1 MESQSHHCSKLDFN
15 NNGNAQVKARA
26 LSALA
31 TLYQAQS
38 KYSAAIKL
46 HEPQAVTLACG
57 IIKPNDKSPNLC
69 LADSVTGYAEALQKS
84 GDLAGAET
92 YHREALKTQTRA
104 IEEDLCTDPE
114 LAISYTQLGCTLSEM
129 EDFEESHK
137 LHTLALK
144 LWYKHL
150 DIYHGLVSES
160 LSYCAESLY
169 RGVDAI
175 PLAFHSVQTRRGVF
189 GESHPAFAHAMSVLA
204 SCYHAVRRHTDAR
217 CSIEKCLQICKTA
230 FHDNNANLVPNLII
244 YGDVLPCM
252 GEFREI
258 ANLFHVDQDSQMIHR
273 KNVLI
278 RS

>member
-46 HEPQAVTLACG
+46 HEPQAVMLACG

-160 LSYCAESLY
+160 LSYCAESLCKIDL
-169 RGVDAI
+169 R
-175 PLAFHSVQTRRGVF
+175 PWRRCNPSGISLCTNK
-189 GESHPAFAHAMSVLA
+189 ERCLRRKS
-204 SCYHAVRRHTDAR
+204 SCI
-217 CSIEKCLQICKTA
+217 CSCNECTGIMLSCC
-230 FHDNNANLVPNLII
+230 
-244 YGDVLPCM
+244 
-252 GEFREI
+252 
-258 ANLFHVDQDSQMIHR
+258 
-273 KNVLI
+273 
-278 RS
+278 